1 MKKITLFLIVLFA
14 LNGSSIAQEGIRFFE
29 GSWAEMLAKAKL
41 ENKIIFMDA
50 YATWCGPCKK
60 MAADVFPL
68 KEVGD
73 FYNTNFIPVKVDMEK
88 GDGLALAKLYNVRAY
103 PTLLFINWKGEL
115 VHRAVGGKQ
124 AEGLIELGKVA
135 LDDTQ
140 NFRAVERAYLS
151 NPEDVNLMINYANAL
166 KQSYDKSYTSLITS
180 YLKDKPKT
188 LLLSETGWKL
198 ITDFVDDPASPEFQ
212 YLVSS
217 RKSFSEMFGAE
228 AVNKKI
234 GEVIEVMIAQA
245 VRKND
250 AKVMEELKARIVE
263 INPEKVDYYLAT
275 ADLQFS
281 RRSSNWVTYPA
292 AVFAVIALSPELD
305 NQKLNSYA
313 WDFYINIEDQ
323 TALKQ
328 MTELVAKAIKKE
340 DSYAIHDTYA
350 ALLFKTRNYKLAL
363 KEAKAAVELAKKDG
377 TDYAD
382 TLDLIADIEKAMG
395 KK

>member
-1 MKKITLFLIVLFA
+1 MKKLTLFLIVLFSVS
-14 LNGSSIAQEGIRFFE
+14 GSSIAQEGIQFFE

-124 AEGLIELGKVA
+124 AVGLIELGKVA
-135 LDDTQ
+135 LDDTK
-140 NFRAVERAYLS
+140 NLRAVERDYLS
-151 NPEDVNLMINYANAL
+151 NPEDVNLMINYATAL
-166 KQSYDKSYTSLITS
+166 KESYDKNYTLLIS
-180 YLKDKPKT
+180 NYLKDKPKT
-188 LLLSETGWKL
+188 ILLSETGWKL
-198 ITDFVDDPASPEFQ
+198 ITDFVDDPASAEFQ
-212 YLVSS
+212 YLVTA
-217 RKSFSEMFGAE
+217 RKSFSEMFGADV
-228 AVNKKI
+228 VNKKI
-234 GEVIEVMIAQA
+234 GEVIEVMIGQA

-250 AKVMEELKARIVE
+250 AKGMEVLKTRIRE
-263 INPEKVDYYLAT
+263 INPEQMEYYLAL

-281 RRSSNWVTYPA
+281 RRNSNWTTYPE
-292 AVFAVIALSPELD
+292 AVFAIMALTPNPD

-313 WDFYINIEDQ
+313 WDFYLNVEDQ
-323 TALKQ
+323 AALKQ
-328 MTELVAKAIKKE
+328 MTELVARAIKKE

-350 ALLFKTRNYKLAL
+350 ALLYKTKNYKTAI
-363 KEAKAAVELAKKDG
+363 KEAKAAIELAKKEG

-382 TLDLIADIEKAMG
+382 TLELIADIEKAMG